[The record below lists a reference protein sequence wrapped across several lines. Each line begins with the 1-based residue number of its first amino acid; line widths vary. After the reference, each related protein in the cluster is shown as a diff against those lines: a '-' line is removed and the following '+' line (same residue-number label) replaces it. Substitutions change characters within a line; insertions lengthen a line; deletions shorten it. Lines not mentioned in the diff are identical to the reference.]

1 MLGIVANPRRMIVV
15 SDSHLTRRAPETDR
29 NWSAVLRYVWSAKP
43 DLLVHA
49 GDLSLDGAHDQD
61 DLDYARSRLD
71 LLEVPW
77 LVVPGNHDVGDN
89 PSTLASGHAPIDGSR
104 RERWLATVG
113 MDRWAFEA
121 GSWRL
126 IGINAQ
132 LFGSGLA
139 AEAEQWSWLESE
151 LHTAPASARVALVTH
166 KPIAAADD
174 AELAAAPVYRYVP
187 ADARRRL
194 TELTRSRRID
204 LVLSGHVHQRRELHW
219 DGTTHL
225 WVPTTWAVLPDTAQ
239 ATVGIKRS
247 GILAVEFTGTGEARH
262 EFIVPDGLQQM
273 TIATDIPD
281 PYRR

>member
-1 MLGIVANPRRMIVV
+1 MIVV
-15 SDSHLTRRAPETDR
+15 SDSHLTRRAAETDR
-29 NWSAVLRYVWSAKP
+29 NWSAVLRYVKSAKA

-89 PSTLASGHAPIDGSR
+89 PSTLASGHDPIDDSR

-113 MDRWAFEA
+113 MDWWAFNA
-121 GSWRL
+121 DVWRL

-132 LFGSGLA
+132 LLGSGLA
-139 AEAEQWSWLESE
+139 AEADQWAWLEAQ
-151 LHTAPASARVALVTH
+151 LNATPASARVALLTH
-166 KPIAAADD
+166 KPIAGDD
-174 AELAAAPVYRYVP
+174 SELAAAPVYRYVP

-194 TELTRSRRID
+194 TELARSRRID

-219 DGTTHL
+219 DGATHL

-247 GILAVEFTGTGEARH
+247 GILAIEFTGTGEARH
-262 EFIVPDGLQQM
+262 EFIEPDGMDQM